1 MITRDLTPQAATWHE
16 LTQAV
21 LAAVP
26 EPMVVR
32 EIATRLLQLLA
43 VTVQA
48 PRQDQAGP
56 ADDAT
61 GWVVVDN
68 GDGGIVIGPE
78 AVVVVDGPLT
88 SPHSLMW
95 SAGRRQLQVSP
106 ADGADGELLV
116 ELIDAGVPLVHCSFP
131 P

>member
-21 LAAVP
+21 LAVVP
-26 EPMVVR
+26 EPVAVR
-32 EIATRLLQLLA
+32 EVATRLLALLA
-43 VTVQA
+43 ITVTA
-48 PRQDQAGP
+48 PRRDQASD
-56 ADDAT
+56 DDAT

-88 SPHSLMW
+88 APHSLMW
-95 SAGRRQLQVSP
+95 SAGGRQLQVNPSREP
-106 ADGADGELLV
+106 GGELLV
-116 ELIDAGVPLVHCSFP
+116 ELIDDGVPLVHCSFP